1 VRDLALVLAATACCL
16 LYAASLYIWPFAPC
30 RKCGGSGTNRGSN
43 QRRFGVCRR
52 CGGTRR
58 RRRIGAAAVHQL
70 VTSTKTKG
78 WRK

>member
-1 VRDLALVLAATACCL
+1 MHDLALILAAIACCL
-16 LYAASLYIWPFAPC
+16 LYAGSLYLWPFAPC
-30 RKCGGSGTNRGSN
+30 RKCGGDGTNAGSN
-43 QRRFGVCRR
+43 RRRFGNCRR

-58 RRRIGAAAVHQL
+58 RRRLGSVAVHQL